1 MSTIINA
8 TPLAQR
14 DTAQRLSSRLAA
26 TLKAW
31 WIAYLNWRMHELAAA
46 QLRSMSDR
54 ELKDIGLHRT
64 QIDAALRGD
73 VMHDRSLS
81 RYY

>member
-1 MSTIINA
+1 MIMSTIVDVSA
-8 TPLAQR
+8 LEHR
-14 DTAQRLSSRLAA
+14 DAAPRSLAA
-26 TLKAW
+26 ILKNW
-31 WIAYLNWRMHELAAA
+31 WIAYLSWRTHQLAAA
-46 QLRSMSDR
+46 QLRSMSGR

-73 VMHDRSLS
+73 VMQDRSLS